1 MGEIYENMCIKIF
14 SEKTAKI
21 LSWMGLALIIL
32 GAFIFILC
40 RSWDFSWTIS
50 EEKVGQFGDFV
61 GGVVGCIFAFVGVIL
76 YYVALT
82 DQREDIRINRE
93 ALETQVKTLNQ
104 QIEEFK
110 AQTKEMQETRTVY
123 EEQTKLYRK
132 QTEYYEQ
139 QVKELKNQT
148 KISSLQHF
156 NSEFYSLLNVFISI
170 KKNCEKT
177 ISDLLCKLKSIPVSN
192 NDTICNKHSVLI
204 EEYTKQYYN
213 NSSSLS
219 IFFKTIYRLLKMI
232 DDSNIE
238 SESKQRYAKT
248 LRSQLS
254 EQELLILYYDYCSV
268 LGEKVRLLA
277 IKYNL
282 LKHLNLTRKFELDYS
297 KFENNKIPIL
307 TYLQEL
313 SVILNSK
320 IKQSQDLEN
329 EEDIIVNG
337 ELYFIN
343 TKSNYNLEIND
354 KFFIFGIE
362 IPKEQQLYNK
372 DDFTSLFLMFLYEY
386 FFLSKLKKP
395 IEQIFEKQI
404 IERDKSFEYK
414 YQSEINS
421 II

>member
-1 MGEIYENMCIKIF
+1 MCIKIF
-14 SEKTAKI
+14 SEKTAKV
-21 LSWMGLALIIL
+21 LSWVGLTLIIL
-32 GAFIFILC
+32 GALIFILC

-50 EEKVGQFGDFV
+50 EEKIGQFGDFV

-123 EEQTKLYRK
+123 EEQPKLYRK

-139 QVKELKNQT
+139 QVKELKSQT

-156 NSEFYSLLNVFISI
+156 NSEFYSLLNVFVSI
-170 KKNCEKT
+170 KKNCEKP
-177 ISDLLCKLKSIPVSN
+177 ISDLLCKLKNRLVSY

>member
-1 MGEIYENMCIKIF
+1 MCIKIF
-14 SEKTAKI
+14 SEKTAKV
-21 LSWMGLALIIL
+21 LSWVGLTLIIL

-170 KKNCEKT
+170 KKNCEKP

-213 NSSSLS
+213 NTSSLS
-219 IFFKTIYRLLKMI
+219 IYFKTFYRLLRMI
-232 DDSNIE
+232 EDSNIE
-238 SESKQRYAKT
+238 AEHKQRYAKT

-254 EQELLILYYDYCSV
+254 ENELLLLYYNYCSV

-282 LKHLNLTRKFELDYS
+282 FKHLNLMRKIELNIG
-297 KFENNKIPIL
+297 KFENEKVSIL
-307 TYLQEL
+307 TCLHEL
-313 SVILNSK
+313 SILLDSK
-320 IKQSQDLEN
+320 IMQLKDLEN
-329 EEDIIVNG
+329 ENDIVVNG
-337 ELYFIN
+337 ELDFI
-343 TKSNYNLEIND
+343 KIKLNYNIEIND
-354 KFFIFGIE
+354 RIFILRIK
-362 IPKEQQLYNK
+362 IPKDIKLYK
-372 DDFTSLFLMFLYEY
+372 EDDITNLFLMFMYEY
-386 FFLSKLKKP
+386 FFLAKLRRPMKDVFETHV
-395 IEQIFEKQI
+395 IEEN
-404 IERDKSFEYK
+404 DYFEYEYK
-414 YQSEINS
+414 SDINN

>member
-1 MGEIYENMCIKIF
+1 MCIKIF
-14 SEKTAKI
+14 SEKTAKV
-21 LSWMGLALIIL
+21 LSWVGLTLIIL

-170 KKNCEKT
+170 KKNCEKP
-177 ISDLLCKLKSIPVSN
+177 ISDLLCKLKSILVSN

-213 NSSSLS
+213 NTSSLS
-219 IFFKTIYRLLKMI
+219 IYFKTFYRLLRMI
-232 DDSNIE
+232 EDSNIE
-238 SESKQRYAKT
+238 AEHKQRYAKT

-254 EQELLILYYDYCSV
+254 ENELLLLYYDYCSV

-282 LKHLNLTRKFELDYS
+282 FKHLNLMRKFELDTS
-297 KFENNKIPIL
+297 KFGNDKVSIL
-307 TYLQEL
+307 AYMHEL
-313 SVILNSK
+313 SVLLDSN

-329 EEDIIVNG
+329 ENDVVVNG
-337 ELYFIN
+337 ELNFIN
-343 TKSNYNLEIND
+343 IKSNYNLEIND

-386 FFLSKLKKP
+386 FFLSKLRKP
-395 IEQIFEKQI
+395 VDQVFEKQL

-414 YQSEINS
+414 YISEINN

>member
-1 MGEIYENMCIKIF
+1 MCIKIF
-14 SEKTAKI
+14 SEKTAKV
-21 LSWMGLALIIL
+21 LSWIGLTLIIL

>member
-1 MGEIYENMCIKIF
+1 MCIKIF
-14 SEKTAKI
+14 SEKTAKV
-21 LSWMGLALIIL
+21 LSWVGLTLIIL
-32 GAFIFILC
+32 GALIFILC

-50 EEKVGQFGDFV
+50 EEKIGQFGDFV

-139 QVKELKNQT
+139 QVKELKSQT

-156 NSEFYSLLNVFISI
+156 NSEFYSLLNVFVSI
-170 KKNCEKT
+170 KKNCEKP
-177 ISDLLCKLKSIPVSN
+177 ISDLLCKLKNRLVSY

>member
-1 MGEIYENMCIKIF
+1 MCIKIF
-14 SEKTAKI
+14 SEKTAKV
-21 LSWMGLALIIL
+21 LSWVGLTLIIL

-395 IEQIFEKQI
+395 MDQIFEKQL
-404 IERDKSFEYK
+404 IERDGSFEYK
-414 YQSEINS
+414 YKSEINN

>member
-1 MGEIYENMCIKIF
+1 MCIKIF
-14 SEKTAKI
+14 SEKTAKV
-21 LSWMGLALIIL
+21 LSWVGLTLIIL

>member
-1 MGEIYENMCIKIF
+1 MCIKIF
-14 SEKTAKI
+14 SEKTAKV
-21 LSWMGLALIIL
+21 LSWLGLTLIIL

-170 KKNCEKT
+170 KKNCEKP

-213 NSSSLS
+213 NTSSLS
-219 IFFKTIYRLLKMI
+219 IYFKTFYRLLRMI
-232 DDSNIE
+232 EDSNIE
-238 SESKQRYAKT
+238 AEHKQRYAKT

-254 EQELLILYYDYCSV
+254 ENELLLLYYDYCSV

-282 LKHLNLTRKFELDYS
+282 FKHLNLMRKFELDTS
-297 KFENNKIPIL
+297 KFGNDKVSIL
-307 TYLQEL
+307 AYMHEL
-313 SVILNSK
+313 SVLLDSN

-329 EEDIIVNG
+329 ENDVVVNG
-337 ELYFIN
+337 ELNFIN
-343 TKSNYNLEIND
+343 IKSNYNLEIND

-386 FFLSKLKKP
+386 FFLSKLRKP
-395 IEQIFEKQI
+395 VDQVFEKQL

-414 YQSEINS
+414 YISEINN

>member
-1 MGEIYENMCIKIF
+1 
-14 SEKTAKI
+14 
-21 LSWMGLALIIL
+21 
-32 GAFIFILC
+32 
-40 RSWDFSWTIS
+40 
-50 EEKVGQFGDFV
+50 
-61 GGVVGCIFAFVGVIL
+61 
-76 YYVALT
+76 
-82 DQREDIRINRE
+82 
-93 ALETQVKTLNQ
+93 
-104 QIEEFK
+104 
-110 AQTKEMQETRTVY
+110 MQETRTVY

>member
-1 MGEIYENMCIKIF
+1 MCIKIF
-14 SEKTAKI
+14 SEKTAKV
-21 LSWMGLALIIL
+21 LSWVGLTLIIL

-170 KKNCEKT
+170 KKNCEKP
-177 ISDLLCKLKSIPVSN
+177 ISDLLCKLKNRLVSY

-204 EEYTKQYYN
+204 EEYTNQYYN